1 MKTRVIQDGPQPA
14 GSRHKTPIDLCSD
27 QMQRAMNIAGRM
39 GGWSAAHWKTAVF
52 GWLACVLVFFYAGN
66 MLVGFK
72 QIDINDAGVGQSHKA
87 DQILKKAFPE
97 RAPQNEL
104 VLIQSASR
112 TADDPAFRSAVNDV
126 VGSVKSSPAIKNL
139 DSPYDRTNK
148 ARNLISDDRH
158 AAMVQWEMKGDA
170 DRAQLKIDGL
180 SAKTENVAKR
190 HPAFFIGHAGVSSD
204 KALDKMFTDQLKLAG
219 ERSIPITIGV
229 LLLVLGS
236 LVAVGI
242 PVLLALSGVLGTIGL
257 VAVTS
262 HAVPADQN
270 VNAVI
275 LLIGLAVGVDYSL
288 FYIKRWREERAAGKE
303 SSAALAAAAATSGRS
318 VLISGFTVLIA
329 MAGLFF
335 AGDKTYLSFGIAT
348 IIVVG
353 VAMLGSLT
361 VLPALLSKLGPR
373 VDKGRIPFV
382 HRFRNDAGGSRLW
395 KAILSPTLK
404 HPAAAAV
411 LAAGLLILLALPAL
425 HLHTSQS
432 GLEALPKN
440 APTVDTIQRIQDSF
454 SNGNVAPAIVAV
466 KANTDTPGTQRAIGA
481 LKSKMLASG
490 QAKNPIEVD
499 INAAHDVARVTIPLV
514 GNGVNDKS
522 NAALKTLRN
531 DVLPATI
538 GRVPGAT
545 FAVTGNTAQSV
556 DQNALLKSK
565 APIVFGFV
573 LIFAFGLLLVSFR
586 SLVIAVKAILLNLL
600 SVGAAYGVLIAIF
613 QYGWGE
619 GLLDFSS
626 NGGIAFWLPIF
637 LFVIL
642 FGLSMDYH
650 VFILT
655 RVREAYD
662 GGMTTKRAVEH
673 GISTTAGV
681 VTSAALVMVGVFAV
695 FALMPILDMK
705 EMGIGLAAAVLIDAT
720 IIRAVLLPAS
730 MTLLGDWNWY
740 LPRWL
745 EWLPRLEPPT
755 EGVDRPERVE
765 APPVLAP

>member
-1 MKTRVIQDGPQPA
+1 MKTRVIQDEPEPSA
-14 GSRHKTPIDLCSD
+14 HHRTPIDRCSE

-39 GGWSAAHWKTAVF
+39 GRWSATHWKTAVF
-52 GWLACVLVFFYAGN
+52 GWLACVVVLFAFGN
-66 MLVGFK
+66 IALGFK
-72 QIDINDAGVGQSHKA
+72 QIDVNDAGVGQSHKA
-87 DQILKKAFPE
+87 DKILQRAFPE
-97 RAPQNEL
+97 RAPQTEIVL
-104 VLIQSASR
+104 VQSASR
-112 TADDPAFRSAVNDV
+112 TADDPAFRSTVADV
-126 VGSVKSSPAIKNL
+126 IRSVESNPAIKNL
-139 DSPYDRTNK
+139 DSPYAPRHAD
-148 ARNLISDDRH
+148 LISDDRH
-158 AAMVQWEMKGDA
+158 AAMVQWEMRGDA
-170 DRAQLKIDGL
+170 DQAQKKIDAL
-180 SAKTENVAKR
+180 SAATDNVAKR
-190 HPAFFIGHAGVSSD
+190 HPGFFVGHAGVSSD
-204 KALDKMFTDQLKLAG
+204 KALDKMFSDQLKLAG
-219 ERSIPITIGV
+219 ERSIPITVGV
-229 LLLVLGS
+229 LLLVLGT

-262 HAVPADQN
+262 HVVPADQN

-288 FYIKRWREERAAGKE
+288 FYIKRWREERAAGRE

-348 IIVVG
+348 MIVVA

-373 VDKGRIPFV
+373 VDSGRIPFV

-395 KAILSPTLK
+395 KAILKPTLR
-404 HPAAAAV
+404 HPAAAAA
-411 LAAGLLILLALPAL
+411 LAGGLLILLALPAFR
-425 HLHTSQS
+425 LHTSQS

-440 APTVDTIQRIQDSF
+440 APTVDTIQRIQDAF

-466 KANTDTPGTQRAIGA
+466 EADTDSPATKQAIGA
-481 LKSKMLASG
+481 LGTQALASG
-490 QAKNPIEVD
+490 QAKRPIDVEV
-499 INAAHDVARVTIPLV
+499 NASHDVARVTIPLV
-514 GNGVNDKS
+514 GNGVDAKS
-522 NAALKTLRN
+522 NEALKTLRN
-531 DVLPATI
+531 DILPATI

-545 FAVTGNTAQSV
+545 YAVTGNTAQSV
-556 DQNALLKSK
+556 DQNSLLKSK

-586 SLVIAVKAILLNLL
+586 SIVIALKAIMLNLL
-600 SVGAAYGVLIAIF
+600 SVGAAYGVLVLIF

-619 GLLDFSS
+619 SLFDFSS
-626 NGGIAFWLPIF
+626 NGGIAYWLPIF

-650 VFILT
+650 IFILT

-662 GGMTTKRAVEH
+662 RGLTTEEAVEY

-681 VTSAALVMVGVFAV
+681 VTSAAIVMVGVFFV

-705 EMGIGLAAAVLIDAT
+705 EMGIGLAVAVLIDAT
-720 IIRAVLLPAS
+720 IVRAVLLPAT
-730 MTLLGDWNWY
+730 MKLLGDWNWY
-740 LPRWL
+740 LPKWL
-745 EWLPRLEPPT
+745 EWLPRLEPAAEP
-755 EGVDRPERVE
+755 RERDERLE
-765 APPVLAP
+765 APPVLGPTS

>member
-1 MKTRVIQDGPQPA
+1 MKTRVIQDEPQPA
-14 GSRHKTPIDLCSD
+14 GHKTPVDLASA

-39 GGWSAAHWKTAVF
+39 GAWSAAHWKTAVF
-52 GWLACVLVFFYAGN
+52 GWLACVLVFFYAGS

-97 RAPQNEL
+97 RAPQTEF
-104 VLIQSASR
+104 VLIESNGQ
-112 TADDPAFRSAVNDV
+112 TANSPAFRATVGDV
-126 VGSVKSSPAIKNL
+126 IGSVKSNPAIKSL
-139 DSPYDRTNK
+139 DSPYDR
-148 ARNLISDDRH
+148 RNASLISDDRH
-158 AAMVQWEMKGDA
+158 AAMVKWDMKGDA
-170 DRAQLKIDGL
+170 DEAQKKIDAL
-180 SAKTENVAKR
+180 SATTEKVAKR
-190 HPAFFIGHAGVSSD
+190 HPGFFVGHAGVSSD
-204 KALDKMFTDQLKLAG
+204 KGLEKMFADQLKLAG

-242 PVLLALSGVLGTIGL
+242 PILLALSGVLATIGI
-257 VAVTS
+257 VAFTS
-262 HAVPADQN
+262 HLVPADSN

-288 FYIKRWREERAAGKE
+288 FYIKRWREERAGGKE

-318 VLISGFTVLIA
+318 VLISGFTVLTA

-348 IIVVG
+348 MIVVG

-361 VLPALLSKLGPR
+361 VLPALLAKLGPR
-373 VDKGRIPFV
+373 VDKGRLPFV
-382 HRFRNDAGGSRLW
+382 HRLRNDAGGSRLW
-395 KAILSPTLK
+395 KAILTPVLK
-404 HPAAAAV
+404 HPVAAV
-411 LAAGLLILLALPAL
+411 VLAGGLLVALALPAFQ
-425 HLHTSQS
+425 LHTAQS

-440 APTVDTIQRIQDSF
+440 APTVETIQRVQKDF

-466 KANTDTPGTQRAIGA
+466 EANTRSRPAQQGIAA
-481 LKSKMLASG
+481 LKTQALASG
-490 QAKNPIEVD
+490 QAKKPIDVE
-499 INAAHDVARVTIPLV
+499 ISASHQVARVTIPLV
-514 GNGVNDKS
+514 GNGVDAES
-522 NAALKTLRN
+522 NNALNTLRTE
-531 DVLPATI
+531 VLPATI
-538 GRVPGAT
+538 GKVPGAT
-545 FAVTGNTAQSV
+545 YAVTGPTAQSV
-556 DQNALLKSK
+556 DQNSLLKSK

-573 LIFAFGLLLVSFR
+573 MIFAFGLLLVSFR
-586 SLVIAVKAILLNLL
+586 SIVIALKAILLNLL
-600 SVGAAYGVLIAIF
+600 SVGAAYGILIAVF
-613 QYGWGE
+613 QWGWGE
-619 GLLDFSS
+619 NLLDFQS
-626 NGGIAFWLPIF
+626 NGGIAYWLPIF

-650 VFILT
+650 VFILS

-662 GGMTTKRAVEH
+662 RGLSTERAVEH
-673 GISTTAGV
+673 GIASTAGV
-681 VTSAALVMVGVFAV
+681 VTSAALVMVGVFFV

-720 IIRAVLLPAS
+720 IVRAVLLPAS

-745 EWLPRLEPPT
+745 EWLPRLEPPA

>member
-1 MKTRVIQDGPQPA
+1 MKTRVIQDEPQPA
-14 GSRHKTPIDLCSD
+14 GRKTPVDLASA

-39 GGWSAAHWKTAVF
+39 GAWSAAHWKTAVF

-72 QIDINDAGVGQSHKA
+72 QIDINDAGVGQSHRA

-97 RAPQNEL
+97 RAPQTEF
-104 VLIQSASR
+104 VLIEGKGQTVNS
-112 TADDPAFRSAVNDV
+112 PAFRATVGDV
-126 VGSVKSSPAIKNL
+126 IGSVKSNPAIKSLN
-139 DSPYDRTNK
+139 SPYGSSNK
-148 ARNLISDDRH
+148 TLISDDRH
-158 AAMVQWEMKGDA
+158 AAIVKWEMRGDA
-170 DRAQLKIDGL
+170 DEAQKNVDAV
-180 SAKTENVAKR
+180 SAATEKVAKR
-190 HPAFFIGHAGVSSD
+190 HPGFYVGHAGVSSN
-204 KALDKMFTDQLKLAG
+204 KALDKMFLDQLKLAG
-219 ERSIPITIGV
+219 ERSIPITIVV

-242 PVLLALSGVLGTIGL
+242 PILLALSGVLATIGV
-257 VAVTS
+257 VAFTS
-262 HAVPADQN
+262 HLVPADSN

-288 FYIKRWREERAAGKE
+288 FYIKRWREERAVGKE

-348 IIVVG
+348 MIVVG

-395 KAILSPTLK
+395 KAILTPVLK
-404 HPAAAAV
+404 HP
-411 LAAGLLILLALPAL
+411 LAAIAVAGGLLLAVALPAV
-425 HLHTSQS
+425 HLHTTQS
-432 GLEALPKN
+432 GFEALPKN
-440 APTVDTIQRIQDSF
+440 APTVKTIQRLQNDF

-466 KANTDTPGTQRAIGA
+466 EANTDSPATQQAIAA
-481 LKSKMLASG
+481 LKKQALASG
-490 QAKNPIEVD
+490 QVKQPIDVE
-499 INAAHDVARVTIPLV
+499 ISASHQVARVTIPLV
-514 GNGVNDKS
+514 GKGNDTKS
-522 NAALKTLRN
+522 NNALAVLRKE
-531 DVLPATI
+531 VLPATI
-538 GRVPGAT
+538 GRVPEAT
-545 FAVTGNTAQSV
+545 YSVTGNTAQSV

-586 SLVIAVKAILLNLL
+586 SIVIALKAILLNLL

-613 QYGWGE
+613 QWGWGE
-619 GLLDFSS
+619 NLLNFQS
-626 NGGIAFWLPIF
+626 NGGIAYWLPIF

-650 VFILT
+650 VFILS

-662 GGMTTKRAVEH
+662 RGLSTEDAVEH
-673 GISTTAGV
+673 GIASTAGV
-681 VTSAALVMVGVFAV
+681 VTSAAFVMVGVFFV

-730 MTLLGDWNWY
+730 MKLLGDWNWY
-740 LPRWL
+740 LPSWL
-745 EWLPRLEPPT
+745 EWLPRLEHAPDSR
-755 EGVDRPERVE
+755 DRSERID
-765 APPVLAP
+765 APPVPVP

>member
-1 MKTRVIQDGPQPA
+1 MKTRVIQDEPQPA
-14 GSRHKTPIDLCSD
+14 GRKTPVDLASA

-39 GGWSAAHWKTAVF
+39 GAWSAAHWKTAVF

-104 VLIQSASR
+104 VLIQSASH

-139 DSPYDRTNK
+139 DSPYDRTKK

-170 DRAQLKIDGL
+170 DEAQLKIDGL
-180 SAKTENVAKR
+180 SARTEDVAKR
-190 HPAFFIGHAGVSSD
+190 YPAFFIGHAGVSSD
-204 KALDKMFTDQLKLAG
+204 KALDKMFIDQLKLAG

-242 PVLLALSGVLGTIGL
+242 PILLALSGVIGTIGL

-348 IIVVG
+348 MIVVG

-373 VDKGRIPFV
+373 VDKGRIPLV
-382 HRFRNDAGGSRLW
+382 HRFRNDAGGSRVW
-395 KAILSPTLK
+395 KAILTPVLK
-404 HPAAAAV
+404 HP
-411 LAAGLLILLALPAL
+411 LAAIAVASGLLVAVALPAV
-425 HLHTSQS
+425 HLHTTQS
-432 GLEALPKN
+432 GFEALPKN
-440 APTVDTIQRIQDSF
+440 APPVQTIQRLQNDF

-466 KANTDTPGTQRAIGA
+466 EANTDSPATHQAIAA
-481 LKSKMLASG
+481 LKKQALASG
-490 QAKNPIEVD
+490 QVKQPIDVE
-499 INAAHDVARVTIPLV
+499 ISASHQVARVTIPLV
-514 GNGVNDKS
+514 GKGNDTKS
-522 NAALKTLRN
+522 NNALAVLRN
-531 DVLPATI
+531 EVLPATI
-538 GRVPGAT
+538 GRVPEAT
-545 FAVTGNTAQSV
+545 YSVTGNTAQSV

-573 LIFAFGLLLVSFR
+573 LIFAFGLLLDRKSTR
-586 SLVIAVKAILLNLL
+586 LN
-600 SVGAAYGVLIAIF
+600 
-613 QYGWGE
+613 
-619 GLLDFSS
+619 SS
-626 NGGIAFWLPIF
+626 HRCI
-637 LFVIL
+637 
-642 FGLSMDYH
+642 
-650 VFILT
+650 
-655 RVREAYD
+655 
-662 GGMTTKRAVEH
+662 
-673 GISTTAGV
+673 
-681 VTSAALVMVGVFAV
+681 
-695 FALMPILDMK
+695 
-705 EMGIGLAAAVLIDAT
+705 
-720 IIRAVLLPAS
+720 
-730 MTLLGDWNWY
+730 
-740 LPRWL
+740 
-745 EWLPRLEPPT
+745 
-755 EGVDRPERVE
+755 
-765 APPVLAP
+765 